1 MARKETAFEK
11 AQRLMNEK
19 GLTAEQAASRTGV
32 NVGRLQPSTTSMTI
46 NGFTPQTSQVVSGT
60 PYDSPTGAYTT
71 YQTQLP
77 GGQQA
82 YSQNEIGAAGQ
93 QYLADY
99 LAGNTTGS
107 FADWQAAGGYKG
119 GGTAAAAPAA
129 AAGGGQQKQKTARQG
144 GGLRSQLKGMTTDRN
159 LGRKEVKSLLG
170 DYTPQQIVNQFQKLG
185 GKAGLGGGAANLLTK
200 AIQQSPF
207 GNISLAGQN
216 LGMRG
221 FQEGGIT
228 EALRGMVGTQR
239 PERNPQSGRTM
250 IGTPGTGP
258 LSRGMQIGPGG
269 QVRAKPQR
277 QAPIAAAPAIAQ
289 QGAGEAASSTAA
301 PSTTVMDDFG
311 MAGPSDGDQQYMNML
326 ADFQSALGEMMG
338 GYQTQQQQLME
349 QFGSMFDNV
358 MNAEAPRLYGVGQ
371 NYNIDPIR
379 LAQMLRSRPRSS
391 YMRGAGGALNPMSIA
406 SALAP
411 ALSGLSAGG
420 VNI

>member
-1 MARKETAFEK
+1 MDKKKLSKSQKRRRAARAAARETQATEMQITPKSFQVTPETQTTGFSFTPAEK
-11 AQRLMNEK
+11 ASGNIYGTDIGD
-19 GLTAEQAASRTGV
+19 GLTAYTQG
-32 NVGRLQPSTTSMTI
+32 GPI
-46 NGFTPQTSQVVSGT
+46 K
-60 PYDSPTGAYTT
+60 DPTNLRAQLGLGAYTA
-71 YQTQLP
+71 P
-77 GGQQA
+77 A
-82 YSQNEIGAAGQ
+82 E
-93 QYLADY
+93 
-99 LAGNTTGS
+99 
-107 FADWQAAGGYKG
+107 
-119 GGTAAAAPAA
+119 TAADS
-129 AAGGGQQKQKTARQG
+129 GKQQKQKTARQG

-159 LGRKEVKSLLG
+159 LGRKEVKGLL
-170 DYTPQQIVNQFQKLG
+170 DKYSPQQIVNQFQKLG

-379 LAQMLRSRPRSS
+379 LAQMLRSRPRGS
-391 YMRGAGGALNPMSIA
+391 YMRSEGGALNPMSIA

>member
-1 MARKETAFEK
+1 
-11 AQRLMNEK
+11 
-19 GLTAEQAASRTGV
+19 
-32 NVGRLQPSTTSMTI
+32 
-46 NGFTPQTSQVVSGT
+46 
-60 PYDSPTGAYTT
+60 
-71 YQTQLP
+71 
-77 GGQQA
+77 
-82 YSQNEIGAAGQ
+82 
-93 QYLADY
+93 
-99 LAGNTTGS
+99 
-107 FADWQAAGGYKG
+107 
-119 GGTAAAAPAA
+119 
-129 AAGGGQQKQKTARQG
+129 
-144 GGLRSQLKGMTTDRN
+144 
-159 LGRKEVKSLLG
+159 
-170 DYTPQQIVNQFQKLG
+170 
-185 GKAGLGGGAANLLTK
+185 
-200 AIQQSPF
+200 
-207 GNISLAGQN
+207 
-216 LGMRG
+216 MRG

-277 QAPIAAAPAIAQ
+277 QAPIAAAPAIAEQ
-289 QGAGEAASSTAA
+289 TGGGDMAA
-301 PSTTVMDDFG
+301 PETTQTDFTGMGDFG
-311 MAGPSDGDQQYMNML
+311 MSGSDQDYMNML

-349 QFGSMFDNV
+349 QFGSIFDNV
-358 MNAEAPRLYGVGQ
+358 LNAEAPRLYGVGQ

-406 SALAP
+406 SALGP